1 LGERHDTTI
10 KLLTK
15 EISQMRKTAF
25 ALALAAAAGFGTA
38 QAQDYQMEL
47 EAGYSD
53 FDAADDSALDA
64 GFTYYF
70 DRVATSGRPLGEAAF
85 LANASNVGIG
95 YQTFDDAD
103 VDTIAVQGEFWFN
116 QFYLRGL
123 YSTTDAGGTD
133 IDEIGVRLGWMLAPN
148 LRIAGGIDRVDVDVP
163 GAEERDDLVV
173 EAKYVTDLGGGTA
186 LNLEGSVTFLDD
198 PIDDE
203 VFEVAGDYFFNPA
216 FSVGAGL
223 SMADDN
229 DNWELRTRYFITPVI
244 AAEFK
249 YFTQNDGD
257 DDAFRLS
264 GLIRF

>member
-1 LGERHDTTI
+1 
-10 KLLTK
+10 
-15 EISQMRKTAF
+15 MRKTAF
-25 ALALAAAAGFGTA
+25 ALAFAAAAGFGTA

-53 FDAADDSALDA
+53 FDAADDSAFDV

-85 LANASNVGIG
+85 LANASNFGIG

-103 VDTIAVQGEFWFN
+103 VDSIGVRGEFWFE
-116 QFYLRGL
+116 QLYLRGS
-123 YSTTDAGGTD
+123 YTTTDRNG
-133 IDEIGVRLGWMLAPN
+133 IDQDTIGVRVGWMLAPN
-148 LRIAGGIDRVDVDVP
+148 LRIAGGIDRVDIDLP
-163 GAEERDDLVV
+163 GADERDDIVI

-203 VFEVAGDYFFNPA
+203 VFAVEGDYFFNPA

-223 SMADDN
+223 SFADDN

-244 AAEFK
+244 AAQLE